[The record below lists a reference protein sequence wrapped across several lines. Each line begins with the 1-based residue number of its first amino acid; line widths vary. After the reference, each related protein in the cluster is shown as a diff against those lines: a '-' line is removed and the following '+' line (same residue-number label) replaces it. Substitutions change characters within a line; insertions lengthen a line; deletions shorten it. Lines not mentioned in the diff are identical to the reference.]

1 MEKKTRREDRIKQGH
16 ELNEPKFKI
25 LIIIIIT
32 IKIIIIITRRDANAE
47 GTERLV
53 GN

>member
-32 IKIIIIITRRDANAE
+32 IKIIIIIITRRDANAE
-47 GTERLV
+47 EGQRRV
-53 GN
+53 S